1 MRRSAGRVRWGRRL
15 AAARI
20 GPGPECPEVHTEIFA
35 FAFPRGIA
43 GCSTTG
49 ASGPASPDLRFAGG
63 PGASAR
69 HCSHTPPHCWLVP
82 PVSTLR
88 SRRHRPPPPPT
99 TSSGTPP
106 FAPPPASHRR
116 PSVRPPRRPL
126 LPPRRLPP
134 LLRHTGGRRFAPTVA
149 HPPPFH
155 HRRAQLRVRRRT
167 RQLGL

>member
-1 MRRSAGRVRWGRRL
+1 MRRIAGPVRWGRRL

-49 ASGPASPDLRFAGG
+49 VSGPASPDLRFAGG

-82 PVSTLR
+82 PVSTLG
-88 SRRHRPPPPPT
+88 SRGPRPPPTPT
-99 TSSGTPP
+99 TSAGTPP
-106 FAPPPASHRR
+106 FAPPPASHRP
-116 PSVRPPRRPL
+116 PSRPPPPRPTPP
-126 LPPRRLPP
+126 LPP
-134 LLRHTGGRRFAPTVA
+134 
-149 HPPPFH
+149 PPPPNP
-155 HRRAQLRVRRRT
+155 RPAPPPPT
-167 RQLGL
+167 PP